1 MEQMSNS
8 ENGEIMEVF
17 SCIQNTLDGHILIDI
32 EVHPESKRVGITGFN
47 QWRNRLSVSVS
58 AQTKDGKANRALIHV
73 LSKIFDLEKSSIE
86 IVSGHTSRMKKVK
99 IMKRNSEQI
108 IHSILEIIG
117 DSNEA

>member
-1 MEQMSNS
+1 MISNS

-17 SCIQNTLDGHILIDI
+17 SCIQNTLDGHIVIDI

-47 QWRNRLSVSVS
+47 KWRNRLSVSVS
-58 AQTKDGKANRALIHV
+58 AQAKDGKANQALIHV
-73 LSKIFDLEKSSIE
+73 LSKIFGLGKSSIE

-99 IMKRNSEQI
+99 ILNRNSEQI
-108 IHSILEIIG
+108 MDSILELIG